1 MPTCLSA
8 SAVYMPTC
16 LHANTPKAYQLL
28 IFICQHSN
36 KHANIPSGI
45 PMFQLDVSTC
55 QKHANFSKIYFKHA
69 HIIYIYVLYIKI
81 LLHFISKLHVTLK
94 KRVCNFSFLIFFL
107 FYSFE
112 NIKRSGF
119 YILQIT
125 TVLWNF
131 YQLKELNKIKNTCDY
146 CDLLEWWS
154 AWVGNPR

>member
-1 MPTCLSA
+1 MSTYLHASVIYMPTCLSA
-8 SAVYMPTC
+8 SVVYMPTC

-81 LLHFISKLHVTLK
+81 LLHFISELHVTLK
-94 KRVCNFSFLIFFL
+94 KRVCNFSFLIFFSFL
-107 FYSFE
+107 FFRKYKKIWFLYFTNNNGFMEFLSA
-112 NIKRSGF
+112 KRTK
-119 YILQIT
+119 Q
-125 TVLWNF
+125 
-131 YQLKELNKIKNTCDY
+131 NKKY
-146 CDLLEWWS
+146 LRLL
-154 AWVGNPR
+154 